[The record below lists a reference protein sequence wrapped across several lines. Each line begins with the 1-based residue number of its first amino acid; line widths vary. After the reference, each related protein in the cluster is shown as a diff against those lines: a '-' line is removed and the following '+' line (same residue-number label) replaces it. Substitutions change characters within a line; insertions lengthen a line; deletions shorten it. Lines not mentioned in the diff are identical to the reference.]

1 MARKQYFVS
10 PNSGGLLMTAAWKVT
25 TGGMTVKTG
34 ATQDECSTWAARTA
48 RAEWEQKGIPTQ
60 VLIQRPGGQFRE
72 EWTYGNDP
80 NPPRG

>member
-10 PNSGGLLMTAAWKVT
+10 PNGLAWKVT
-25 TGGMTVKTG
+25 TGGVTVKTG
-34 ATQDECSTWAARTA
+34 STQTECANWAATVA
-48 RAEWEQKGIPTQ
+48 RADWEVRKQPSQ
-60 VLIQRPGGQFRE
+60 VLIQRPDGMFRS

>member
-10 PNSGGLLMTAAWKVT
+10 PNGLYGWKVT
-25 TGGMTVKTG
+25 NNGISVHTGS
-34 ATQDECSTWAARTA
+34 TQTECSTWAANHART
-48 RAEWEQKGIPTQ
+48 EWERLKIPTQ
-60 VLIQRPGGQFRE
+60 VLIQRPTGEFRS